1 MQATPNQPPIV
12 RRKPGTTTLR
22 PNGFVVGAKSCIGP
36 GDSAREIREPKMT
49 RTVVHATTR
58 HRGESSLPVG
68 KSNMTNRVVETAEN
82 CIKVESH
89 AAYAPPGSRV
99 ECESATVAYWPEKNC
114 IPPATAATRKSQPM
128 MFPGRRGGVRA
139 PWVAQG
145 RTMRGQSTQ
154 MAKRD

>member
-1 MQATPNQPPIV
+1 
-12 RRKPGTTTLR
+12 
-22 PNGFVVGAKSCIGP
+22 
-36 GDSAREIREPKMT
+36 MT
-49 RTVVHATTR
+49 RAVVHATTR

-128 MFPGRRGGVRA
+128 MFPGRRETIRA
-139 PWVAQG
+139 PRVAKVGTIRVASIQY
-145 RTMRGQSTQ
+145 T
-154 MAKRD
+154 